1 MKSNEELK
9 KGCIQAALQGIKLE
23 IQRNKGWL
31 EHADKDRRNQIENR
45 IKQLEN
51 DSVKYETI
59 NIDKY
64 EIPAKL
70 DNEVWFQ
77 GPCNENEILHFD
89 GITKSGPWY
98 HVTGIRGNDYQV
110 IKPNARYLMSFY
122 LVYPREYWSMESY
135 YVYID
140 QFKEASPLIKR

>member
-70 DNEVWFQ
+70 DKEVWFS
-77 GPCNENEILHFD
+77 GPCNENEILYFD